1 MNSTQ
6 LSAPIFEFL
15 NGKNLNEKRREA
27 MMLLTVTEDGWPH
40 TAMISVGEMVGV
52 NQEELRIGLW
62 QNTETSKNI
71 VRTKKATVNFFYNGK
86 AIYIELSLEKLDPL
100 KNTEY
105 PRDRFSAKII
115 SFREDMAKYAD
126 IISGVQIELKMPEEV
141 IRRWEQT
148 VEDLLK

>member
-15 NGKNLNEKRREA
+15 NGKNLSDKRREA
-27 MMLLTVTEDGWPH
+27 MMLLTVTKDGWPH
-40 TAMISVGEMVGV
+40 TAMISVGEIVAV
-52 NQEELRIGLW
+52 NREELRIGLW
-62 QNTETSKNI
+62 QDTKTSKNI
-71 VRTKKATVNFFYNGK
+71 VRTKQAALNFFYNGK
-86 AIYIELSLEKLDPL
+86 AIYIELSLKKLDPL
-100 KNTEY
+100 QNTEY

-141 IRRWEQT
+141 ISRWQRT